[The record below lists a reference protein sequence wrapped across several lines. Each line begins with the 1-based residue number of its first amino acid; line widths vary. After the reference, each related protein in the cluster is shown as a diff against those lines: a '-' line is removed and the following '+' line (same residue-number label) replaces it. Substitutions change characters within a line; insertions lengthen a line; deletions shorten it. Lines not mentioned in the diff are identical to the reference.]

1 MNKKRGHSYVAN
13 FEVTLDTL
21 DQAEEFIAQ
30 GTAIGKT
37 CGIDLE
43 DPETVAMF
51 DDGALSGGVGF
62 GGGNFIGSLGTVG
75 GALKKEIDAAVKC
88 GAEFTLSLNWVK
100 D

>member
-51 DDGALSGGVGF
+51 DDGALSAEVDFVDGI
-62 GGGNFIGSLGTVG
+62 FIDSLGTIDE
-75 GALKKEIDAAVKC
+75 ALKKEIDAAVKC

>member
-1 MNKKRGHSYVAN
+1 MKKRGHSYVAN
-13 FEVTLDTL
+13 FEVTFESE

-43 DPETVAMF
+43 DPEVIAMF
-51 DDGALSGGVGF
+51 DDGGLSAEVDFVDGI
-62 GGGNFIGSLGTVG
+62 FIDSLGTIDED
-75 GALKKEIDAAVKC
+75 LKKEIDAAVKC
-88 GAEFTLSLNWVK
+88 GAEFTLSLRWEK